1 MRKPKCY
8 SLHEFIKNVVNRKNM
23 YRYDKVIFD
32 YYDLYGKQVM
42 DGDVIKYKTDTNGKT
57 YSVYI
62 CGDGDVRS
70 LEVLINGYI
79 FEIGNIKMPTDSD
92 TAVVTIECD
101 ALFL

>member
-8 SLHEFIKNVVNRKNM
+8 SLHEFINNVVSRKNM
-23 YRYDKVIFD
+23 YRYDKVVFD

-57 YSVYI
+57 YNVYI
-62 CGDGDVRS
+62 CGYGDTRS

-79 FEIGNIKMPTDSD
+79 FEIGDIRMPYDSD
-92 TAVVTIECD
+92 TTAVTIKCD